1 MSLLSPHINLIKQG
15 LTMQRSDRGSRNLA
29 LHKHTLSVIKDQ
41 HISKD
46 QYSRGAQA
54 ESLILD
60 DFQAATGSS
69 MDEMLG

>member
-1 MSLLSPHINLIKQG
+1 
-15 LTMQRSDRGSRNLA
+15 MQRSDRGSRNLA

-60 DFQAATGSS
+60 DFQAATASS

>member
-1 MSLLSPHINLIKQG
+1 
-15 LTMQRSDRGSRNLA
+15 MQRADRGSRNLA
-29 LHKHTLSVIKDQ
+29 LHKHAQSVVKDQ
-41 HISKD
+41 HVSKD

-54 ESLILD
+54 ESLTLD